1 MISPISQQPLA
12 ARVAEELLAR
22 IRQGEWPLGHKLP
35 GETTLAAQLGVG
47 RSSLREAIREL
58 AGKGVL
64 TSRQGAGVFVTALD
78 VEQGLEDVVRAAEVT
93 AVIEARIAVET
104 EAAHLAASRRTSADI
119 RLLRKTLAAREAA
132 RGVIEDYVDTDTE
145 FHRAVLAAAHNEVL
159 SELFDTFVP
168 RIRQAMI
175 AMLRAQ
181 PRPAA
186 TDADGHGGLIEAIVN
201 RDAELARTLSRA
213 HLTELLT
220 NFTAR

>member
-1 MISPISQQPLA
+1 MISQISQQPLA
-12 ARVAEELLAR
+12 ARVAEELLGR
-22 IRQGEWPLGHKLP
+22 IRAGEWPLGHRLP

-78 VEQGLEDVVRAAEVT
+78 VEQGLEDVVRDAEVT

-104 EAAHLAASRRTSADI
+104 EAAHLAATRRTAADI
-119 RLLRKTLAAREAA
+119 RLLRKTLEVREASRDSVEA
-132 RGVIEDYVDTDTE
+132 YVDTDTE
-145 FHRAVLAAAHNEVL
+145 FHRAVIAAAHNPVL
-159 SELFDTFVP
+159 GELFDTFVP

-175 AMLRAQ
+175 AMLKAQ
-181 PRPAA
+181 PKPAT
-186 TDADGHGGLIEAIVN
+186 TDADGHGGLIEAIVGK
-201 RDAELARTLSRA
+201 DAELARTLSRA